1 MWIGNHNKQR
11 SVPISDKIIGG
22 VIRKTLRV
30 GITLNYIIMGQ
41 GGLLRIT
48 NNTPYRMR
56 KTSEKSSQMNDW
68 YLPEYI
74 APYTSERA
82 YVEFDEGF
90 FTNTSLDTGETCY
103 TLEGSNDG
111 SGKEYWFEVMVR
123 FRYINVDI
131 KNMAARVLPA
141 TIPPQSPIIQ
151 LGWNH
156 DGEVNFSLH
165 DLPTQG
171 QNDTEECQAP
181 WRFATQVELSNAINE
196 AKNTE
201 NGTNLSSNQ
210 SVVNLGLRV
219 KENLA
224 NQRLLARSV
233 SSSQTQ
239 PSTNQIAMVS
249 DTQNAWLKSWMWQ
262 YQQFIGHK
270 KFTDLIL
277 PGTHDS
283 GTYDMVS
290 FIGQPWTQCQ
300 NLSLRGQLEAGARVL
315 DLRIGF
321 QSSESGNERF
331 ILVHDTWRSETTVHD
346 ALEQVK
352 GFCSANSGEVVL
364 LDFHRFVDLDGN
376 ADGMKNELIGIVKN
390 QLGNQMIGYD
400 RKDETMNDFI
410 ASSGRIIPSW
420 NDSDTR
426 PAEFWPGVNQEWF
439 NKQTKDELY
448 AAMKT
453 FYEGSTPSPLWSCC
467 AVITPGF
474 PHISP
479 IQSLEPDL
487 SLWFSP
493 NDSWAQKSNIVSCD
507 FIQTTR
513 LAESLII
520 ANLRKP

>member
-1 MWIGNHNKQR
+1 
-11 SVPISDKIIGG
+11 
-22 VIRKTLRV
+22 
-30 GITLNYIIMGQ
+30 MGQ
-41 GGLLRIT
+41 GGFLRIT

-56 KTSEKSSQMNDW
+56 KTHEHSYQMNNW
-68 YLPEYI
+68 NLPDYVD
-74 APYTSERA
+74 PYTSARA

-90 FTNTSLDTGETCY
+90 FTTTSDDAGETNY

-111 SGKEYWFEVMVR
+111 SGKEYWFEVLVR

-141 TIPPQSPIIQ
+141 PIPPQSSIIQ

-156 DGEVNFSLH
+156 DGEVNFSLA
-165 DLPTQG
+165 DIPKQG
-171 QNDTEECQAP
+171 QKDTGESQAP

-196 AKNTE
+196 AKNTG
-201 NGTNLSSNQ
+201 NGVNPADNKY
-210 SVVNLGLRV
+210 VENLGLMV

-224 NQRLLARSV
+224 SQRLLTRSV
-233 SSSQTQ
+233 SSGQMQ
-239 PSTNQIAMVS
+239 PGTNQIAMVN

-262 YQQFIGHK
+262 YQQFIGRK

-290 FIGQPWTQCQ
+290 VIGQPWTKCQ

-321 QSSESGNERF
+321 QSTESGNERF
-331 ILVHDTWRSETTVHD
+331 ILVHDTWRSEITVHN

-376 ADGMKNELIGIVKN
+376 ADGMKNELIDIVKN

-400 RKDETMNDFI
+400 RKDETMYDFV

-420 NDSDTR
+420 NDNDTR
-426 PAEFWPGVNQEWF
+426 PNEFWPGVNQEWF

-448 AAMKT
+448 DAMKT
-453 FYEGSTPSPLWSCC
+453 FYEGTIPSPLWSCC
-467 AVITPGF
+467 AIITPGF

-487 SLWFSP
+487 SLWYSP

-507 FIQTTR
+507 FIETTR
-513 LAESLII
+513 LAQSLII
-520 ANLRKP
+520 ANFRKP